1 MNQYHTYHI
10 IQLLCVPRTHSCV
23 SLQLSVIADD
33 GVICTIY
40 TEYIAGMA
48 VGETRSSPLPQPINY
63 GHTGDK
69 KGKIFLLTLYI
80 TCLVWYY
87 ECLFC
92 YESKERRKEQN
103 FGCMSESRKNLRF
116 VHLLTSPCLSIK
128 YWTFS
133 IEKTFF
139 LFLRHVLYFLEL
151 LHLHVGY

>member
-1 MNQYHTYHI
+1 
-10 IQLLCVPRTHSCV
+10 
-23 SLQLSVIADD
+23 
-33 GVICTIY
+33 
-40 TEYIAGMA
+40 MA

-92 YESKERRKEQN
+92 YESKERRERKEQN

-133 IEKTFF
+133 MEKNFF
-139 LFLRHVLYFLEL
+139 LTLGQKSRFYPKIQILKILIFTKFTFLKSHFTQNSQFSNIKFFVIS
-151 LHLHVGY
+151 G

>member
-1 MNQYHTYHI
+1 
-10 IQLLCVPRTHSCV
+10 
-23 SLQLSVIADD
+23 
-33 GVICTIY
+33 
-40 TEYIAGMA
+40 MA

-92 YESKERRKEQN
+92 YESKERRERKEQN

-133 IEKTFF
+133 MEKNFFPFSQACALFSGAFTFACWI
-139 LFLRHVLYFLEL
+139 LESPRL
-151 LHLHVGY
+151 QRKRKHIMIISPF